1 MQFIKN
7 IKFTFLGLVLSVLL
21 PLITIIV
28 VFMAI
33 YNYNTAYNAILD
45 GFTKK
50 LLAISSVTSSFIDGD
65 KHQTIAIAKKMS
77 AFTYDNKFTTLYALS
92 SNLGIYTIN
101 LEKGGAIALDGFNKN
116 RLSNYII
123 YDITSNSDENLLYAV
138 TYTKEILSLNLE
150 TKEIKVVKKL
160 DFIADGI
167 AYQNGI
173 FYLMSSSNLYKFA
186 LNSEPLFLKKY
197 SQNVLLDS
205 LSILDGK
212 LYGINKEEHT
222 IFYIDTQTLKFYDNI
237 APKFPL
243 EDGIV
248 HHLGVSPEYFYTG
261 ANNLILYERNSST
274 SFQDDFARQYRDE
287 TSPLYQQYIK
297 PMRDIKKSLNI
308 FYLYTF
314 NLLYGD
320 SNGNCNYIIDVNE
333 GSDYDPIGSY
343 DDMKPKELTG
353 AESVM
358 LRNQTYVSG
367 LRTWDKWGLLKVA
380 YAGIKDKYGKV
391 VAVTGTDIDVSI
403 ITQKTK
409 EALIQS
415 ILIGVLALIMGI
427 LASYYIAM
435 KIIRPIELLKAS
447 ALKIAAGNYGDNIL
461 IHSPKELK
469 ELSIDFN
476 QMSSELQST
485 VNANSEFNSTSLEKE
500 SLCNKRLSK
509 LFEIKNRYIKID
521 GMLESKNLIGII
533 ENGNHL
539 YIYSIDE
546 VFSSSLEAGKRR
558 IIINDILQRFISAD
572 SISEFNKLFNP
583 KKFLVIDTD

>member
-7 IKFTFLGLVLSVLL
+7 IKFTFLGLVLSILL

-33 YNYNTAYNAILD
+33 YNYHTAYSTILD
-45 GFTKK
+45 GFNKK
-50 LLAISSVTSSFIDGD
+50 LLAVSSVTASFIDGD
-65 KHQTIAIAKKMS
+65 NHQTIAIAKKMS
-77 AFTYDNKFTTLYALS
+77 AFTYDEKSTTLYAIS
-92 SNLGIYTIN
+92 SNSGIYRIN
-101 LEKGGAIALDGFNKN
+101 TQKGGAVAIDGFDKS

-123 YDITSNSDENLLYAV
+123 YDITTNSDKNLLYAL

-173 FYLMSSSNLYKFA
+173 FYLMSSSNLYKFTID
-186 LNSEPLFLKKY
+186 SKPLFLKKY
-197 SQNVLLDS
+197 SQNMLLDS

-222 IFYIDTQTLKFYDNI
+222 IFYIDMQTLKLYDNI

-243 EDGIV
+243 EDGII
-248 HHLGVSPEYFYTG
+248 HHLGVSSEYFYTG
-261 ANNLILYERNSST
+261 ANNLILYERNSSK

-297 PMRDIKKSLNI
+297 PMRDIKKALNLY
-308 FYLYTF
+308 FHYTF

-320 SNGNCNYIIDVNE
+320 SENNCFYIIDVNE
-333 GSDYDPIGSY
+333 GSDYTPIGSY
-343 DDMKPKELTG
+343 DTMDTNNLAG

-358 LRNQTYVSG
+358 LRNKTYVSG
-367 LRTWDKWGLLKVA
+367 IKFWKNWGLLKVA

-391 VAVTGTDIDVSI
+391 VAVTGTDINVDI

-409 EALIQS
+409 KALIQS
-415 ILIGVLALIMGI
+415 ILIGILALIVGI
-427 LASYYIAM
+427 LASYHIAM

-447 ALKIAAGNYGDNIL
+447 ALKIAAGNYGEDISINA
-461 IHSPKELK
+461 PKELY

-476 QMSSELQST
+476 QMSSKLQSI
-485 VNANSEFNSTSLEKE
+485 VHDSKE
-500 SLCNKRLSK
+500 
-509 LFEIKNRYIKID
+509 
-521 GMLESKNLIGII
+521 
-533 ENGNHL
+533 
-539 YIYSIDE
+539 
-546 VFSSSLEAGKRR
+546 
-558 IIINDILQRFISAD
+558 Q
-572 SISEFNKLFNP
+572 
-583 KKFLVIDTD
+583 